1 MLKDFL
7 IEQFTSC
14 YDENVWF
21 VALKNC
27 LDGITPDEA
36 VWSPEGSDKSIWKLL
51 THLNFYNEAWLV
63 RFKGDEF
70 KYPEGMDNDDT
81 FSISDSP
88 NENTLSAELDRMNEI
103 MSGWRA
109 AMHNADEAKFSQP
122 VSETNDRKWSSVI
135 SDINTHTA
143 YHAGQI
149 LLLRK
154 LCGTWDA
161 SKGVS

>member
-27 LDGITPDEA
+27 LDDITPDEA

-70 KYPEGMDNDDT
+70 KYPEDNNDT
-81 FSISDSP
+81 FSIADSP
-88 NENTLSAELDRMNEI
+88 NEDTLSAELDRMNEI
-103 MSGWRA
+103 MTGWRA
-109 AMHNADEAKFSQP
+109 AMQNADEAKFSQP
-122 VSETNDRKWSSVI
+122 VSQTNDRKWSSVI

-143 YHAGQI
+143 YHVGQI